1 MARPYS
7 RDLRIRVIRAYQN
20 QEGSQR
26 QIAQR
31 FQVSLTF
38 VRNLLRHYRTTGTV
52 NPKQHG
58 GGPKIKIDGN
68 FDSLIQQQ
76 IQQKPDILLCELCEY
91 LEIRTG
97 VKVSVSTMYRI
108 LKKFN
113 ISRKKKSLCFRAR
126 ERRY

>member
-7 RDLRIRVIRAYQN
+7 QNLGRPVLRADQN

-52 NPKQHG
+52 NPKQRG
-58 GGPKIKIDGN
+58 GGPLPKCEAN
-68 FDSLIQQQ
+68 FDSLISA
-76 IQQKPDILLCELCEY
+76 EN
-91 LEIRTG
+91 
-97 VKVSVSTMYRI
+97 ST
-108 LKKFN
+108 KT
-113 ISRKKKSLCFRAR
+113 
-126 ERRY
+126 RYFAL

>member
-7 RDLRIRVIRAYQN
+7 ENLGRPVLRAAQN

-58 GGPKIKIDGN
+58 GGPLPKEEKELLLANIAIK
-68 FDSLIQQQ
+68 S
-76 IQQKPDILLCELCEY
+76 
-91 LEIRTG
+91 
-97 VKVSVSTMYRI
+97 
-108 LKKFN
+108 
-113 ISRKKKSLCFRAR
+113 
-126 ERRY
+126 ERV

>member
-7 RDLRIRVIRAYQN
+7 TDLRLRVLRAYQN

-52 NPKQHG
+52 NPKQRG
-58 GGPKIKIDGN
+58 GGPKPKCEAN
-68 FDSLIQQQ
+68 FDSLIQQK
-76 IQQKPDILLCELCEY
+76 IQQQPDILLCELCEY

-97 VKVSVSTMYRI
+97 VKVSLSTMYRI
-108 LKKFN
+108 LKKIN
-113 ISRKKKSLCFRAR
+113 ISRKKKYLRFRTR

>member
-1 MARPYS
+1 MARLYS
-7 RDLRIRVIRAYQN
+7 PLLRIRVIRAYQN
-20 QEGSQR
+20 QEGSQP

-38 VRNLLRHYRTTGTV
+38 VRNLLRHCRTTGTV

-58 GGPKIKIDGN
+58 GGPNIKIDGN

-76 IQQKPDILLCELCEY
+76 IQHKPDILLCELWEY

-108 LKKFN
+108 LKK
-113 ISRKKKSLCFRAR
+113 IQYK
-126 ERRY
+126 

>member
-52 NPKQHG
+52 NPKHHSGSQ
-58 GGPKIKIDGN
+58 
-68 FDSLIQQQ
+68 
-76 IQQKPDILLCELCEY
+76 
-91 LEIRTG
+91 
-97 VKVSVSTMYRI
+97 
-108 LKKFN
+108 
-113 ISRKKKSLCFRAR
+113 
-126 ERRY
+126 

>member
-1 MARPYS
+1 M
-7 RDLRIRVIRAYQN
+7 IRAYQN

-68 FDSLIQQQ
+68 FDSLMSAENPT
-76 IQQKPDILLCELCEY
+76 KTRYACF
-91 LEIRTG
+91 
-97 VKVSVSTMYRI
+97 VSYA
-108 LKKFN
+108 N
-113 ISRKKKSLCFRAR
+113 I
-126 ERRY
+126 